1 VATLT
6 AHRPR
11 WLLTLLVPC
20 LGASLAHAEAG
31 NPLTDRF
38 SLSLGTFLLDTSTQ
52 LRIDGA
58 AGNGTEFDAE
68 RVLGLRD
75 SDRFRVD
82 GYWRF
87 ANRHKLRLLYFD
99 TKRSATRSIDTT
111 LQVGDTVF
119 PVDAELESSFDTRV
133 AELAYEYTFL
143 KRDNY
148 EVAASFGIHDLK
160 FELNMEATRSGSGE
174 PLSLARAADANGPLP
189 VLGLRG
195 TWLLSKRFYLD
206 AQVQFFKI
214 SIDPYDGRLE
224 DYTISVVWQ
233 AFKHVGLGAGYNQFV
248 TRLDV
253 SDDRFDGSL
262 RWKYDGARIFVIG
275 SF

>member
-1 VATLT
+1 M
-6 AHRPR
+6 
-11 WLLTLLVPC
+11 
-20 LGASLAHAEAG
+20 AHAEAG

-38 SLSLGTFLLDTSTQ
+38 SISLGTFLLDTSTE

-58 AGNGTEFDAE
+58 SGNGTEFDAE
-68 RVLGLRD
+68 RTLGLQD

-87 ANRHKLRLLYFD
+87 ANRHRLRVLYFD
-99 TKRSATRSIDTT
+99 TKRGATQDIDTE
-111 LQVGDTVF
+111 LRVGDTVF
-119 PVDAELESSFDTRV
+119 PIDAQIESSFDTRV

-148 EVAASFGIHDLK
+148 EVAASFGVHDLR
-160 FELNMEATRSGSGE
+160 FELNLEATRTGSGE
-174 PLSLARAADANGPLP
+174 PLSLARTANANGPLP
-189 VLGLRG
+189 VIGLRG
-195 TWLLSKRFYLD
+195 TWRLNEHFYLD
-206 AQVQFFKI
+206 GQAQFFKI

-224 DYTISVVWQ
+224 DYTLSVVWQ
-233 AFKHVGLGAGYNQFV
+233 AFKHVGLGVGYNEFV

-253 SDDRFDGSL
+253 SDTRFDGRL
-262 RWKYDGARIFVIG
+262 RWEYGGMRIFVTG